1 MSHLFLRRIAFTA
14 LLVFIFGAIFF
25 AAQAYRADQPGIGT
39 AQHETNEES
48 VRRIVRELLR
58 EKPEIVG
65 EALRALMAREQL
77 AETEKQQMNLK
88 ARAAEIFDD
97 PGSPVSGNPEGNVT
111 IAEFYDYNCPYCKK
125 SHADLMAM
133 ISEDGNIRF
142 VHKEYPILG
151 PGSLF
156 AAKAALAARKQ
167 EKYEVFQSALMD
179 YPGKLDDWS
188 VMDVAADAGLNVS
201 QLEKDMEDPLLDAD
215 LARIRA
221 LAKSLGID
229 GTPAY
234 IINDRLIPGA
244 VPIKS
249 IQEIVA
255 ELRNGNDDK
264 G

>member
-1 MSHLFLRRIAFTA
+1 MSHLLLRRIAFTS
-14 LLVFIFGAIFF
+14 LLVFLFAAVFF
-25 AAQAYRADQPGIGT
+25 AAQNYRADRPGVET
-39 AQHETNEES
+39 AHLETGEES

-65 EALRALMAREQL
+65 EALRTLMAREQQ
-77 AETEKQQMNLK
+77 AEAEKQQMNLK

-97 PGSPVSGNPEGNVT
+97 PGSPVTGNPDGDVM

-142 VHKEYPILG
+142 IHKEYPILG
-151 PGSLF
+151 PGSVI

-167 EKYEVFQSALMD
+167 EKYEIFQNALMN

-201 QLEKDMEDPLLDAD
+201 QLEKDIEDPLLDAD

-221 LAKSLGID
+221 LAKSLGIE

-234 IINDRLIPGA
+234 IINDQLIPGA
-244 VPIKS
+244 VPVES
-249 IQEIVA
+249 IREIVS
-255 ELRNGNDDK
+255 ELRNGNSGK
-264 G
+264 S

>member
-1 MSHLFLRRIAFTA
+1 MSHLVLRRITFTA
-14 LLVFIFGAIFF
+14 LLVFLFGAIFF
-25 AAQAYRADQPGIGT
+25 AAQTYRADRPGIEMARHGMD
-39 AQHETNEES
+39 EES

-65 EALRALMAREQL
+65 EALRALMAQEQL
-77 AETEKQQMNLK
+77 AEAEKQQMNLK
-88 ARAAEIFDD
+88 ARGAEIFDD
-97 PGSPVSGNPEGNVT
+97 PGSPVTGNPEGDVT

-151 PGSLF
+151 PGSLI
-156 AAKAALAARKQ
+156 AARAALAARKQ
-167 EKYEVFQSALMD
+167 EKYEIFQNALMN

-234 IINDRLIPGA
+234 IIDDRLIPGA
-244 VPIKS
+244 VPIES
-249 IQEIVA
+249 IQEIIA
-255 ELRNGNDDK
+255 EIRSANNDK